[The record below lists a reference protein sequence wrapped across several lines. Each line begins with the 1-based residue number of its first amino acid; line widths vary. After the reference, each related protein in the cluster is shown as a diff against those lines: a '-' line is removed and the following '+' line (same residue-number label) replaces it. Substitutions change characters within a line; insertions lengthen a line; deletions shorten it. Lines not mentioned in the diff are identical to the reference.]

1 MMTTCKV
8 IKQGEIMAVIIMSNS
23 QIVMTTYGG
32 DEVVV
37 GGVVVVVVVEEY
49 ARSLKKCVD
58 IKDQLPAKLTWPYSM
73 ILKPLKIT
81 IPKLD

>member
-1 MMTTCKV
+1 
-8 IKQGEIMAVIIMSNS
+8 MSNS
-23 QIVMTTYGG
+23 QIIITTHGG
-32 DEVVV
+32 DEVVGV
-37 GGVVVVVVVEEY
+37 GVVVVVEEY
-49 ARSLKKCVD
+49 DRSLKKCVD

>member
-1 MMTTCKV
+1 
-8 IKQGEIMAVIIMSNS
+8 MAVIIMSNS
-23 QIVMTTYGG
+23 QIIITTHGG
-32 DEVVV
+32 DEVVGV
-37 GGVVVVVVVEEY
+37 GVVVVVEEY
-49 ARSLKKCVD
+49 DRSLKKCVD